1 METLKKYLRM
11 ILNIVIPIG
20 ITGSIFY
27 FGPIVIRFFMPFIIG
42 WLISMI
48 ANPLVRFL
56 EKKVNIVRKHSSMII
71 VISVLALIIIAIY
84 YLTAKFITEG
94 LSFVR
99 DLPNMLEIFKIE
111 LQDILNRFSRI
122 IDIFPEEIRLT
133 VAGIGGNLD
142 SYIGELLA
150 SIGEPTM
157 HAAGNVARGIPN
169 IFVSIVVTILSSYFF
184 IADKE
189 KLTLMLDKVIPNS
202 VQKYIWLIKE
212 NTLKL
217 VGGYFLAQIKI
228 MLVVFVVLFIG
239 FFILRIPY
247 SGLLAFFIAFLDFLP
262 IFGTG
267 TALIPW
273 AIFQLFSGEFYIGVG
288 LSILYV
294 VSQTVR
300 QIIQPKIVGDTL
312 GLSPLPTLFFMYLG
326 FKFQGITGMILA
338 VPMGMI
344 IIEFYNAGV
353 FDSFFSNGKALINEI
368 NKFRRLPE
376 LNKRSANEN
385 QKADKGKGSMSEM

>member
-262 IFGTG
+262 I
-267 TALIPW
+267 L
-273 AIFQLFSGEFYIGVG
+273 
-288 LSILYV
+288 
-294 VSQTVR
+294 VR
-300 QIIQPKIVGDTL
+300 EQH
-312 GLSPLPTLFFMYLG
+312 
-326 FKFQGITGMILA
+326 
-338 VPMGMI
+338 
-344 IIEFYNAGV
+344 
-353 FDSFFSNGKALINEI
+353 
-368 NKFRRLPE
+368 
-376 LNKRSANEN
+376 
-385 QKADKGKGSMSEM
+385 

>member
-1 METLKKYLRM
+1 
-11 ILNIVIPIG
+11 
-20 ITGSIFY
+20 
-27 FGPIVIRFFMPFIIG
+27 MPFIIG

-142 SYIGELLA
+142 SYIGELLS

-338 VPMGMI
+338 VPIGMI